1 MLNSIAGR
9 KKEQQKLKRALESD
23 KPEFIALYGRR
34 RIGKTFLIREFF
46 GDRIGF
52 ELIGIYNASLQEQLD
67 NFANSMT
74 EALRIDIPVKSPGSW
89 QEAFSMLKSFL
100 KSKKFRGKKVIF
112 LDELPWL
119 NSSRSGFLKQLEH
132 FWNSYASKKKNLILI
147 VCGSAAS
154 WMIQHIVNSKGGL
167 HNRLTQQIRLLPFTL
182 TEIKDYLRLR
192 KIKNLDHYQI
202 LQLYMAI
209 GGVPYYWSF
218 VQSGLSA
225 AQMIDDLIFAENAEF
240 RNEYDQLFASLFDNS
255 NLHEKVIDAL
265 AGKRKGLN
273 RKEILDVM
281 KLKSGGTATNII
293 RELEESGFI
302 ESYIPFEKNSNDARF
317 VLSDEFTLFH
327 LYWIAPLG
335 KKQLGN
341 AYWMKMQ
348 TGSKFKAWS
357 GHSFESICL
366 KHIEKIK
373 YYLRIDKIQSDQAPW
388 EYKPDKNSKEEGA
401 QIDMLIDRKDMVI
414 NICEMKFYQS
424 EFTIDKSYAEE
435 LRRKMDVFKTRTN
448 TRKSIFLTI
457 VTSFGLK
464 TNSHSISLNAI
475 GVSMDALF

>member
-1 MLNSIAGR
+1 MLKNIAGR
-9 KKEQQKLKRALESD
+9 QIELQKLKRALESD
-23 KPEFIALYGRR
+23 KAEFIAVYGRR

-46 GDRIGF
+46 GERIGF

-67 NFANSMT
+67 NFANSMC
-74 EALRIDIPVKSPGSW
+74 EALKIDIPVKSPASW
-89 QEAFSMLKSFL
+89 QEAFSMLKNFL
-100 KSKKFRGKKVIF
+100 ESKKGKAKKVVF

-132 FWNSYASKKKNLILI
+132 FWNSYASKKKDLILI
-147 VCGSAAS
+147 VSGSAAS
-154 WMIQHIVNSKGGL
+154 WMIQHVVDSKGGL

-182 TEIKDYLRLR
+182 TEIEDYLRMR

-218 VQSGLSA
+218 VQKGLSA
-225 AQMIDDLIFAENAEF
+225 AQIIDDLVFSDYAEF
-240 RNEYDQLFASLFDNS
+240 RNEYDQLFASLFDN
-255 NLHEKVIDAL
+255 NDLHEKVVEVL

-273 RKEILDVM
+273 RKEILSVM
-281 KLKSGGTATNII
+281 KLKSGGTASNII

-302 ESYIPFEKNSNDARF
+302 ESYIPFGKNSNDARF
-317 VLSDEFTLFH
+317 ILSDEFTLFH
-327 LYWIAPLG
+327 LYWIAPIG
-335 KKQLGN
+335 KRKTGN
-341 AYWMKMQ
+341 AYWIKMQ

-357 GHSFESICL
+357 GHSFEGICL

-373 YYLRIDKIQSDQAPW
+373 YHLRIDKIQSNEAPW
-388 EYKPDKNSKEEGA
+388 EYKAGKNSKETGV

-414 NICEMKFYQS
+414 NLCEMKFYQS

-435 LRRKMDVFKTRTN
+435 LRRKIDVFKTRTN

-457 VTSFGLK
+457 VTTFGLK
-464 TNSHSISLNAI
+464 SNSHSSSLNAI